1 MSAFGIFLV
10 WYFGTM
16 LISLPLVFQWIS
28 YLLKE
33 HRRKEIG
40 RQSSSTKNAIRAEV
54 KIGPPL
60 EFSAGADDLT
70 LTEKGMSV
78 AKELEIPVKKEWLT
92 REELTKSA
100 KNAAAFEKQTD
111 PSGFS
116 VAGRGT
122 SKIGSENSPLW
133 MQPPTPEHNRAIMPR
148 GMGGSSFLRS
158 RDIDPLVEKAID
170 LHRTLPWMGN
180 DLEKKDKNDK

>member
-1 MSAFGIFLV
+1 MTSFGIFLI
-10 WYFGTM
+10 WYIGTM
-16 LISLPLVFQWIS
+16 LISFPLVFQWIS

-40 RQSSSTKNAIRAEV
+40 KQCSSET
-54 KIGPPL
+54 
-60 EFSAGADDLT
+60 DDLT

-78 AKELEIPVKKEWLT
+78 AKELEIPLKKEWLT

-116 VAGRGT
+116 IAGRGT

-133 MQPPTPEHNRAIMPR
+133 MQSPTPEHNRVIMPR
-148 GMGGSSFLRS
+148 GMGGSSFL
-158 RDIDPLVEKAID
+158 
-170 LHRTLPWMGN
+170 
-180 DLEKKDKNDK
+180 